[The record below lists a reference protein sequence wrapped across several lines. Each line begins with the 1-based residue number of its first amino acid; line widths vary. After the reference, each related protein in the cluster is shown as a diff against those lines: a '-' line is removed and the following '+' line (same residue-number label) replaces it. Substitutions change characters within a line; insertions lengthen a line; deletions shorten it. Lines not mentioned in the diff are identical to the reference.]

1 MQRVC
6 VKPQVFSPSAVVF
19 IIVSIRILAAS
30 EVEAT
35 EARAWKTHSEL
46 DFSHVTSEANTAP
59 IFSTQ
64 CLPYCSCQLLE

>member
-1 MQRVC
+1 MAWKYVRVC
-6 VKPQVFSPSAVVF
+6 AEPQVFSSAVIVF
-19 IIVSIRILAAS
+19 VIVSISIVAAS

-46 DFSHVTSEANTAP
+46 DFSHVTSEANTPP

-64 CLPYCSCQLLE
+64 RLPY